1 MMMNNECE
9 VLNRLKK
16 ADDLIMTIADVL
28 QLSILR
34 EYPTKESFAKAF
46 HELDEED
53 IIESNYDLFNRLQ
66 DVKRG
71 ILKYKRGE

>member
-1 MMMNNECE
+1 MNNECE
-9 VLNRLKK
+9 VLNRLNK
-16 ADDLIMTIADVL
+16 ADDLIMGIADIL
-28 QLSILR
+28 QLSILK
-34 EYPTKESFAKAF
+34 EYPTKESFVKAF

-66 DVKRG
+66 DVKNG

>member
-1 MMMNNECE
+1 MNNECE

>member
-1 MMMNNECE
+1 MMNNECE